1 MVVVFIGGGEA
12 GAALGVAESAH
23 ATASSTARG
32 NRRTGPERS
41 KCGIADALHLA
52 MTRKQGIG
60 WCVALSAAL
69 LSCGGTDTP
78 KFDPDNIQTI
88 TGVVVA
94 VDPFVRLER
103 NTRNGVSTVL
113 EDEDGVRTNAV
124 LGPAIW
130 LDKHGIQIDRGDVI
144 TVTGSAVK
152 DDKSQLPMLI
162 ATEVSDDNLKLALRD
177 EKGRPSWRSIK
188 LDDD

>member
-1 MVVVFIGGGEA
+1 
-12 GAALGVAESAH
+12 
-23 ATASSTARG
+23 
-32 NRRTGPERS
+32 
-41 KCGIADALHLA
+41 

-78 KFDPDNIQTI
+78 KFDPDNMQTI

-103 NTRNGVSTVL
+103 NTRNGVATVI

-130 LDKHGIQIDRGDVI
+130 LDKNGIQIDRGDVI

-152 DDKSQLPMLI
+152 DEKSELPMLI
-162 ATEVSDDNLKLALRD
+162 ATSVSDDDLRLALRD

>member
-1 MVVVFIGGGEA
+1 
-12 GAALGVAESAH
+12 
-23 ATASSTARG
+23 
-32 NRRTGPERS
+32 
-41 KCGIADALHLA
+41 

-69 LSCGGTDTP
+69 LSCGSTDTP
-78 KFDPDNIQTI
+78 KFDPDNIETI

-103 NTRNGVSTVL
+103 NTRNGVATVI

-152 DDKSQLPMLI
+152 DEKSQLPMLI

-188 LDDD
+188 LDD